1 MDIKNKKIAVNADE
15 TSKAQQAKDCLVE
28 KYNFI
33 TDMSRNDIELLIV
46 LGGDGFMLHTL
57 HNQLRHP
64 IPVYG
69 MNCGT
74 VGFLMNNYSD
84 DCLLERLNAASSTT
98 IKPLEMKAI
107 DSHGKTHRAIAINE
121 VSLLRQ
127 TSQAAHV
134 KITVDQNVQLE
145 CMVCDG
151 VLVATDAGSTAYN
164 FSVGGPIIPLGS
176 KILALT
182 PISPFRPR
190 RWKGALLP
198 NKAKITFDILDAH
211 KRPVSSVADFNE
223 FRNIVSV
230 TIWEKRSKRL
240 TLMFDP
246 EHGLE
251 ERIIREQFVTQ

>member
-1 MDIKNKKIAVNADE
+1 MSMKNKKIAVIADNTE
-15 TSKAQQAKDCLVE
+15 KAKDALNDLVI

-33 TDMSRNDIELLIV
+33 TDLTCNDIELLIV

-57 HNQLRHP
+57 HNNLRQP

-69 MNCGT
+69 MNCGS
-74 VGFLMNNYSD
+74 VGFLMNDYSD
-84 DCLLERLNAASSTT
+84 EGLLERLNAASVTS
-98 IKPLEMKAI
+98 IKPLEMKAK
-107 DSHGKTHRAIAINE
+107 DCHGKIHRAIAINE

-127 TSQAAHV
+127 TSQAAHI
-134 KITVDQNVQLE
+134 KITVDDHVQLE
-145 CMVCDG
+145 TMVCDG

-198 NKAKITFDILDAH
+198 NKAKITFDILDSH

-223 FRNIVSV
+223 VRNIVSV
-230 TIWEKRSKRL
+230 TVWEKRTKRL
-240 TLMFDP
+240 MLMFDP

-251 ERIIREQFVTQ
+251 ERIIREQFIIQ